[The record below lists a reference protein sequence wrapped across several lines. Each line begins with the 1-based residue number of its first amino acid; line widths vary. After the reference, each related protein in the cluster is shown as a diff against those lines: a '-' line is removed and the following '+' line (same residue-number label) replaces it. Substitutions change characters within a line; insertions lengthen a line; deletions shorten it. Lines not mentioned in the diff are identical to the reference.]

1 MFGRTLGFA
10 HWAIVPLVALATA
23 ASAQTPAYIAG
34 VQPDSRPAAAPRIER
49 FEKPAGWL
57 DRSTRG
63 VEKPRPDSLKFLD
76 DQGAWYTPFTRPGMT
91 GPYDIRHFHRSGKAG
106 HGKAPAKAA
115 RARVT
120 HGTGFISGSSLLVP
134 TRWSEAMS
142 KHLVNTQ
149 RREL

>member
-57 DRSTRG
+57 GRATRG
-63 VEKPRPDSLKFLD
+63 VEKPHPDSLKFLD

-91 GPYDIRHFHRSGKAG
+91 GPYDIRHLAPVPKGRSWQAG
-106 HGKAPAKAA
+106 REDSPRTDHPWDRVHFRIIAA
-115 RARVT
+115 
-120 HGTGFISGSSLLVP
+120 GSRSQERSDVQ
-134 TRWSEAMS
+134 TSR
-142 KHLVNTQ
+142 
-149 RREL
+149 